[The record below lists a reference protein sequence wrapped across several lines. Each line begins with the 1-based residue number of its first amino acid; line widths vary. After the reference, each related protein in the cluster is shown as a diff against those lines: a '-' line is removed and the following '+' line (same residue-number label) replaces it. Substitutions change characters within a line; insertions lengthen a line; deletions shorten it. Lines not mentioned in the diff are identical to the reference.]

1 LQVHLPKRTVGDV
14 NSRVETETDLAD
26 EILAMHGRI
35 RRTLLAGKADDV
47 TASQSAALGRL
58 VRDGA
63 STTAALARAEGVRP
77 QSMGATV
84 QALEDLGLVERTQ
97 DPTDGRRTI
106 VSATDAG
113 HAARRDSQRS
123 RTRLLAERLAALD
136 PDDRA
141 TVARSLTI
149 LGTLVER

>member
-1 LQVHLPKRTVGDV
+1 MESPDPSALAGDLL
-14 NSRVETETDLAD
+14 TLY
-26 EILAMHGRI
+26 GRL
-35 RRTLLAGKADDV
+35 RRTTLVGKVDVV
-47 TASQSAALGRL
+47 TASQSAVLGRL

-63 STTAALARAEGVRP
+63 TTTAELARAEGVRP

-84 QALEDLGLVERTQ
+84 QALEDLGLVARSQ

-106 VSATDAG
+106 VEATDAG
-113 HAARRDSQRS
+113 RTAREESHRS

-149 LGTLVER
+149 LGTLVEQ

>member
-1 LQVHLPKRTVGDV
+1 ME
-14 NSRVETETDLAD
+14 SRASDELAG
-26 EILAMHGRI
+26 ELLTLYGKI
-35 RRTLLAGKADDV
+35 RRTTLVGKVDDV

-58 VRDGA
+58 IRDGA
-63 STTAALARAEGVRP
+63 TTTAELARAEGVRP

-84 QALEDLGLVERTQ
+84 QALVDLGLATR
-97 DPTDGRRTI
+97 DPDPEDGRRTI

-113 HAARRDSQRS
+113 RTAREDSHRS

-141 TVARSLTI
+141 TVARSIAI
-149 LGTLVER
+149 LGPVVEP

>member
-1 LQVHLPKRTVGDV
+1 MDSVGSDA
-14 NSRVETETDLAD
+14 LAG
-26 EILAMHGRI
+26 ELLTLYGKI
-35 RRTLLAGKADDV
+35 RRTTLVGKVDEV

-63 STTAALARAEGVRP
+63 TTTAELARAEGVRP

-84 QALEDLGLVERTQ
+84 QALEDLGLVTRTQ

-106 VSATDAG
+106 VAATDAG
-113 HAARRDSQRS
+113 RTARA
-123 RTRLLAERLAALD
+123 RTRLLAERLATLD

-141 TVARSLTI
+141 VVVRSLQI
-149 LGTLVER
+149 LEPLVEP

>member
-1 LQVHLPKRTVGDV
+1 ME
-14 NSRVETETDLAD
+14 SRAAD
-26 EILAMHGRI
+26 ELAGELLTLYGKI
-35 RRTLLAGKADDV
+35 RRTTLVGKVDDV

-58 VRDGA
+58 IRDGA
-63 STTAALARAEGVRP
+63 TTTAELARAEGVRP

-84 QALEDLGLVERTQ
+84 QALVDLGLVTR
-97 DPTDGRRTI
+97 DPDPEDGRRTI

-113 HAARRDSQRS
+113 HTAREDSHRS

-141 TVARSLTI
+141 TVARSIAI
-149 LGTLVER
+149 LGPVVEP

>member
-1 LQVHLPKRTVGDV
+1 MESPDPSALAGDLL
-14 NSRVETETDLAD
+14 TLY
-26 EILAMHGRI
+26 GRL
-35 RRTLLAGKADDV
+35 RRTTLVGKVDVV
-47 TASQSAALGRL
+47 TASQSAVLGRL

-63 STTAALARAEGVRP
+63 TTTAELARAEGVRP

-84 QALEDLGLVERTQ
+84 QALEDLGLVVRSQ

-106 VSATDAG
+106 VEATDAG
-113 HAARRDSQRS
+113 RTAREESHRS